1 VALAPGDEFAGYT
14 IESTLGTG
22 GMGAVYLAKHPRLP
36 RRDALKLLNPAFSA
50 DANFRAR
57 FEREADLASGLIHR
71 NIVAVYDRGS
81 VDGQLWIAMQY
92 VAGTDAS
99 VAAHAGDGSMTPAR
113 VVHII
118 AEVGSGLDF
127 AHRSGLLHRD
137 VKPANILLAAPD
149 DPSEPEHVLLTD
161 FGIAKS
167 TDEVQ
172 HLTGTGNLLATLAYA
187 SPEQIEAQPL
197 DHRVDIYALGCV
209 LYELLTGSV
218 PFPESS
224 PFATMTAHLKNP
236 PPRPTDAMPW
246 LPAGFDAVVAKAM
259 AKNPDDRYST
269 CRELS
274 LAARAALAASAPAAS
289 DPTRAET
296 APPPAARAG
305 AAGSADGP
313 AAVPGAASSIAAPGG
328 PGAAPA
334 QADAAAVAAA
344 SISLTAPRPPYAVS
358 VRRTSAALGTV
369 AELGPVSTN
378 YLSATNRIALEE
390 LLQRSRF
397 FDLPPRLP
405 LEFVVPGDVFQ
416 EITVSNNE
424 VSRTVGYE
432 REGSR
437 HPAELD
443 EIISMLERLAGWQQ
457 THQSGGVPRG
467 QYPAGWTPTATVPP
481 LGGAAYRVTE
491 AHPPQVPAAAGAG
504 PSGTGGFSPAPSGPG
519 QFAGAPA
526 GQFEGAPTGRFAGV
540 PAGPYGGPTG
550 PNTATA
556 QFAGLPPGGPPPGGG
571 HHTGPTA
578 GYPQAPVTPTPMS
591 MHTGPHSATQ
601 QSKSALKWIL
611 VSLVAVLVVVGSATA
626 FVLTRSSDPQPPAGP
641 STPSGLT
648 AAADGRDVTVSWSSS
663 NGATGY
669 TLSRNSEVV
678 YTGTN
683 TRYSDAK
690 LSPGTYNYAVTATNA
705 AGLTSSPSEL
715 VKVTVT
721 DPWGNAA
728 FVVDDFPD
736 LLPATPTDK
745 GYADATCSITS
756 DTENSGVD
764 AIIDCTDPQGVFFE
778 VMHFPTEDVKN
789 AYLERDYG
797 NVAVTK
803 PWEVDGVEKGTLYR
817 TADDEAKLPYVFT
830 SFNDDARL
838 EYLLYVHWQDHT
850 TTQLI
855 DQWWTPAPF

>member
-50 DANFRAR
+50 DANFRTR

-99 VAAHAGDGSMTPAR
+99 VAAHSGDGSMTPAR

-187 SPEQIEAQPL
+187 SPEQIEAKPL

-305 AAGSADGP
+305 AAGSAGGP
-313 AAVPGAASSIAAPGG
+313 AAGSSIAAP
-328 PGAAPA
+328 ADAAVAPA
-334 QADAAAVAAA
+334 ADAADEAAVAAA
-344 SISLTAPRPPYAVS
+344 SISLTTPRPPYTVS

-416 EITVSNNE
+416 EITVSNKE

-467 QYPAGWTPTATVPP
+467 QYPAGWTPTGTVPP

-491 AHPPQVPAAAGAG
+491 AHPPQMPAAAGAG
-504 PSGTGGFSPAPSGPG
+504 PSGTGGFYPAPSGPG

-526 GQFEGAPTGRFAGV
+526 GQ
-540 PAGPYGGPTG
+540 YGGTTG
-550 PNTATA
+550 PNTVTA

-578 GYPQAPVTPTPMS
+578 GYPQGVPVTAMATS
-591 MHTGPHSATQ
+591 THTGPHPTQQ

-611 VSLVAVLVVVGSATA
+611 VSLVAVLVVVGSVTA
-626 FVLTRSSDPQPPAGP
+626 FVLTRSTDPPPPAGP

-648 AAADGRDVTVSWSSS
+648 TAADGRDVTVSWSSS

-683 TRYSDAK
+683 TRYSDTK
-690 LSPGTYNYAVTATNA
+690 LTPGTYNYAVTATNA

-736 LLPATPTDK
+736 LLPATPSDK
-745 GYADATCSITS
+745 GYADASCSITS

-764 AIIDCTDPQGVFFE
+764 AIINCTDPQGVYFE
-778 VMHFPTEDVKN
+778 VMHFPSEDVKN

-830 SFNDDARL
+830 SFNDEARVD
-838 EYLLYVHWQDHT
+838 YLLYAHWQDHT

>member
-50 DANFRAR
+50 DVNFRAR

-81 VDGQLWIAMQY
+81 VDGQLWISMQY

-99 VAAHAGDGSMTPAR
+99 VPAHAGDGSMTPAR
-113 VVHII
+113 AVHII
-118 AEVGSGLDF
+118 SEVGSGLDF

-149 DPSEPEHVLLTD
+149 DPREPELVLLTD

-246 LPAGFDAVVAKAM
+246 LPAGFDAVIAKAM

-274 LAARAALAASAPAAS
+274 LAARAALAAAAPAAS

-296 APPPAARAG
+296 APPLAAVGGVTRSAADPATTPGAG
-305 AAGSADGP
+305 AASA
-313 AAVPGAASSIAAPGG
+313 G
-328 PGAAPA
+328 PGASPG
-334 QADAAAVAAA
+334 QSGVADEVAAAA
-344 SISLTAPRPPYAVS
+344 SISLTTPRPPYTVS

-416 EITVSNNE
+416 EITVSNSD

-443 EIISMLERLAGWQQ
+443 EIIGMLERLAGWQQ
-457 THQSGGVPRG
+457 LHQSGGIPRG
-467 QYPAGWTPTATVPP
+467 QYPSGWTPTGTVPP
-481 LGGAAYRVTE
+481 LGGAAYRVTD
-491 AHPPQVPAAAGAG
+491 AHPPQVPTGAA
-504 PSGTGGFSPAPSGPG
+504 PRGTGGFYPVPGAGQFASAPSG
-519 QFAGAPA
+519 Q
-526 GQFEGAPTGRFAGV
+526 
-540 PAGPYGGPTG
+540 YGGVTG

-556 QFAGLPPGGPPPGGG
+556 QFVGLPPVGLPPGGI
-571 HHTGPTA
+571 HHTGPTTG
-578 GYPQAPVTPTPMS
+578 GYPQAFAASTAPS
-591 MHTGPHSATQ
+591 HTGPHPTPTQ
-601 QSKSALKWIL
+601 SRSALKWVL
-611 VSLVAVLVVVGSATA
+611 VALVAVLVVVGSATA
-626 FVLTRSSDPQPPAGP
+626 FVLTRSNEPPPPVGP

-648 AAADGRDVTVSWSSS
+648 AAADGRDVSVSWSSS
-663 NGATGY
+663 SGATGY

-683 TRYSDAK
+683 TQYSDTK
-690 LSPGTYNYAVTATNA
+690 LAPGTYNYAVTATNA

-745 GYADATCSITS
+745 GYADASCSITS

-764 AIIDCTDPQGVFFE
+764 AIINCTDPQGVYFE

-789 AYLERDYG
+789 AYLKRDYG
-797 NVAVTK
+797 DVAVTK
-803 PWEVDGVEKGTLYR
+803 PWDVDGVEKGTLYR
-817 TADDEAKLPYVFT
+817 TADDEAKLPYIFT
-830 SFNDDARL
+830 SFKDDARVD
-838 EYLLYVHWQDHT
+838 YLLYVHWQDHT

>member
-1 VALAPGDEFAGYT
+1 MVMVDQSALSDRGSAVALAPGDEFAGYT

-50 DANFRAR
+50 DANFRTR

-81 VDGQLWIAMQY
+81 VDGQLWIAMQ
-92 VAGTDAS
+92 
-99 VAAHAGDGSMTPAR
+99 
-113 VVHII
+113 
-118 AEVGSGLDF
+118 
-127 AHRSGLLHRD
+127 
-137 VKPANILLAAPD
+137 
-149 DPSEPEHVLLTD
+149 
-161 FGIAKS
+161 
-167 TDEVQ
+167 

-187 SPEQIEAQPL
+187 SPEQIEAKPL

-236 PPRPTDAMPW
+236 PPRPTNAMPW

-305 AAGSADGP
+305 AAGSAGGP
-313 AAVPGAASSIAAPGG
+313 AAGSSIAAP
-328 PGAAPA
+328 
-334 QADAAAVAAA
+334 ADAAVSAAADAADEAAVAAA
-344 SISLTAPRPPYAVS
+344 SISLTTPRPPYTAS

-416 EITVSNNE
+416 EITVSNKE

-467 QYPAGWTPTATVPP
+467 QYPAGWTPTGTVPP
-481 LGGAAYRVTE
+481 LGGAA
-491 AHPPQVPAAAGAG
+491 
-504 PSGTGGFSPAPSGPG
+504 
-519 QFAGAPA
+519 
-526 GQFEGAPTGRFAGV
+526 
-540 PAGPYGGPTG
+540 
-550 PNTATA
+550 
-556 QFAGLPPGGPPPGGG
+556 
-571 HHTGPTA
+571 
-578 GYPQAPVTPTPMS
+578 
-591 MHTGPHSATQ
+591 
-601 QSKSALKWIL
+601 
-611 VSLVAVLVVVGSATA
+611 
-626 FVLTRSSDPQPPAGP
+626 
-641 STPSGLT
+641 
-648 AAADGRDVTVSWSSS
+648 
-663 NGATGY
+663 
-669 TLSRNSEVV
+669 
-678 YTGTN
+678 
-683 TRYSDAK
+683 
-690 LSPGTYNYAVTATNA
+690 
-705 AGLTSSPSEL
+705 
-715 VKVTVT
+715 
-721 DPWGNAA
+721 
-728 FVVDDFPD
+728 
-736 LLPATPTDK
+736 
-745 GYADATCSITS
+745 
-756 DTENSGVD
+756 
-764 AIIDCTDPQGVFFE
+764 
-778 VMHFPTEDVKN
+778 
-789 AYLERDYG
+789 
-797 NVAVTK
+797 
-803 PWEVDGVEKGTLYR
+803 
-817 TADDEAKLPYVFT
+817 
-830 SFNDDARL
+830 
-838 EYLLYVHWQDHT
+838 
-850 TTQLI
+850 
-855 DQWWTPAPF
+855 